1 MGKFLAP
8 QLKKDRE
15 NFKKEVKKILVVAS
29 EEAVQFFQENITGRQ
44 GFLDR
49 TVEKWPKRKKV
60 RKKGKFVENDPGRNI
75 LVGKGGGSK
84 LYKSIS
90 RTSLSSK
97 RVVIGIKGAPAKY
110 ASVHNFGLRAG
121 RGRGFIMPKRQFM
134 GESRTLNKKIDRI
147 IRRRIKK
154 IL

>member
-1 MGKFLAP
+1 MPKRRKLAP
-8 QLKKDRE
+8 QLKEDRAA
-15 NFKKEVKKILVVAS
+15 FRKETKKILVLAA

-49 TVEKWPKRKKV
+49 SVKKWPKRKKNV
-60 RKKGKFVENDPGRNI
+60 DPGRNV
-75 LVGKGGGSK
+75 LVGKGGGAK

-90 RTSLSSK
+90 RTGLSAK
-97 RVVIGIKGAPAKY
+97 RVVIGIKGPPKVY

-121 RGRGFIMPKRQFM
+121 RGNGFIMPKRQFM
-134 GESRTLNKKIDRI
+134 GESRVLNKKISRLI
-147 IRRRIKK
+147 KKRIKK

>member
-1 MGKFLAP
+1 MPKRRKLAP
-8 QLKKDRE
+8 QLKEDRAA
-15 NFKKEVKKILVVAS
+15 FRKETKKILVLAA

-49 TVEKWPKRKKV
+49 SVKKWPKRKKNV
-60 RKKGKFVENDPGRNI
+60 DPGRNV
-75 LVGKGGGSK
+75 LVGKGGGAK

-90 RTSLSSK
+90 RTGLSAK
-97 RVVIGIKGAPAKY
+97 RVVIGIKGPPKVY

-121 RGRGFIMPKRQFM
+121 RGNGFIMPKRQFM
-134 GESRTLNKKIDRI
+134 GESRVLNKKISRLI
-147 IRRRIKK
+147 KRRIKK